1 MDPYLKIIEQI
12 GEGAFSKL
20 YKAYDF
26 RLNKHVALKIEKNIN
41 EKTLLQKEFE
51 IYNSL
56 LKLPCIPRMY
66 NFIKNI
72 TNEKDET
79 KQVNCI
85 EMELLGKNLLLFK
98 KTFNYYNNILV
109 YDILQQCLIC
119 IQKLHNFGFIH
130 RDIKPSNFCLNK
142 NDEKNII
149 LNYKN
154 SIFFKHDINV
164 YLIDFGLVYFSLF
177 FPAK

>member
-20 YKAYDF
+20 YSAYDF
-26 RLNKHVALKIEKNIN
+26 RLKKHVALKIEKNNN
-41 EKTLLQKEFE
+41 EKTLLKTEFE

-56 LKLPCIPRMY
+56 LKLPCIPKMY

-72 TNEKDET
+72 ANEQNEN
-79 KQVNCI
+79 KQINCI

-109 YDILQQCLIC
+109 CDILQQCLSC
-119 IQKLHNFGFIH
+119 IKNLHNFGFIH
-130 RDIKPSNFCLNK
+130 RDIKPSNFCLK
-142 NDEKNII
+142 KEDEKYN
-149 LNYKN
+149 
-154 SIFFKHDINV
+154 FK
-164 YLIDFGLVYFSLF
+164 L
-177 FPAK
+177 